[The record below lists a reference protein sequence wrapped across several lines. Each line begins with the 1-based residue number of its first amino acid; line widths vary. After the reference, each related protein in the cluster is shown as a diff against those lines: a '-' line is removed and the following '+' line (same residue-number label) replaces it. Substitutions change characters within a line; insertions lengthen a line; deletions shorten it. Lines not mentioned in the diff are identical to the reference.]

1 MKSWLF
7 RCIVAGHTAVLALAV
22 PSAWGQPPAR
32 DGVLDLRGWDAVRDG
47 PVELRG
53 EWLITWGRFD
63 APVAA
68 GTGQPAAVP
77 LEVPGPWNAL
87 EVDGRR
93 VGADGFA
100 TYALTVQCH
109 QSPALALLVPGAAHS
124 AMRLYVNGKLLAEQ
138 GRPGGDAALAQ
149 PKLATTLAPLG
160 ADLRCP
166 LRIVA
171 HVSNFSHRHGGMVRA
186 PRLGDHHQLAAK
198 RERNLAMDIALMGGF
213 AVMGL
218 LPLLFFAVRRSETP
232 ALWFGLFCWSMAVYI
247 GFARERS
254 LQHLFLDIGWESHLK
269 FEYLG
274 WYLAGPSFLLF
285 ARGLFPGEFGRRTV
299 AVAVACVLLPSLF
312 VLLGP
317 ARLYSH
323 TVPFVQA
330 VTVLMALYSIGATG
344 LAAWRRRPSAWVC
357 LAGIGVLGAAVVFD
371 ILQYKASL
379 QSTVTPFGIL
389 AFALAPAAV
398 LTQRFARA
406 LTAEELRAL
415 EQRHRVNLLVRATKA
430 GILDWD
436 AGTDVVRLSERF
448 QQMLGRGAAASSSWA
463 GFFETVHADDREGIR
478 SWVQSMLADRSVR
491 SGQRDHP
498 PVDFRLLHAQGQAVW
513 VHAEALSLNG
523 ADGAPLRCICS
534 LIDVTEQRELEDELR
549 ASRDQVAEQAAR
561 LERQNET
568 LQEHVRLREEVERI
582 GRHDLKT
589 PINSIVAVPRLLREE
604 GRLGQEA
611 DELLAIVERAGYR
624 ILSMVNLSLDLYK
637 MEQGSYVFRPAAV
650 DLVDLLDKVGAD
662 VGTHAAAKQIRL
674 KVDAGAAPYG
684 WAEEL
689 LCYSLLANLMRN
701 AIEAS
706 PEGGEVSVAA
716 LAGPGET
723 VVLRIHNHGAVP
735 ASVRGTFF
743 QKYATSGKAGGTGL
757 GAYSARLMARVQD
770 GDIEMQTSKDAGTT
784 LTVRLRAAP
793 AGAAPAALRQ
803 AAGRDAIALLPHS
816 ALPAM
821 RVLLVDDDEYN
832 LLILRRYLP
841 SPPFAVATA
850 INGREALSA
859 ARLQWPDV
867 IFMDLEMPVMGGLQA
882 VQELRAL
889 ERATQAKRCTMI
901 ALSSHEDDETRR
913 RSLAAGFDSY
923 LAKPVS
929 RDAIHGALLEP
940 KTVKPAPGS
949 RDAVIVDS
957 EVEPLLA
964 DFMVSRRELIAA
976 MERAMQAGE
985 RGEVRRIAHQLA
997 GSFGLYGFHWAS
1009 ERSGAIEKEF
1019 NMIAPGLLRQVAVEL
1034 REHLDT
1040 VEIRF
1045 ESASL

>member
-1 MKSWLF
+1 
-7 RCIVAGHTAVLALAV
+7 
-22 PSAWGQPPAR
+22 
-32 DGVLDLRGWDAVRDG
+32 
-47 PVELRG
+47 
-53 EWLITWGRFD
+53 
-63 APVAA
+63 
-68 GTGQPAAVP
+68 
-77 LEVPGPWNAL
+77 
-87 EVDGRR
+87 
-93 VGADGFA
+93 
-100 TYALTVQCH
+100 
-109 QSPALALLVPGAAHS
+109 
-124 AMRLYVNGKLLAEQ
+124 LYVNGKLLAEQ

-149 PKLATTLAPLG
+149 PKSVTTLAPLG
-160 ADLRCP
+160 ADVRCP

-186 PRLGDHHQLAAK
+186 PRLGDHQLAAK

-213 AVMGL
+213 AIMGL

-232 ALWFGLFCWSMAVYI
+232 ALWFGLFCWSMAVHI

-254 LQHLFLDIGWESHLK
+254 LQHLFLDIGWESYLK

-274 WYLAGPSFLLF
+274 WYFAGPSFLLF
-285 ARGLFPGEFGRRTV
+285 ARGLFPGEFGRRPV

-330 VTVLMALYSIGATG
+330 ATVLMALYAIGATG
-344 LAAWRRRPSAWVC
+344 LAAWRQRPSAWVC
-357 LAGIGVLGAAVVFD
+357 LGGIAVLAAAVVFD

-406 LTAEELRAL
+406 LTAEELRSL
-415 EQRHRVNLLVRATKA
+415 EQRHRANLLVRATKA

-436 AGTDVVRLSERF
+436 AATDSVRLSERL

-463 GFFETVHADDREGIR
+463 GFFETIHADDRTRIR
-478 SWVQSMLADRSVR
+478 ARFQSMLADRSVR
-491 SGQRDHP
+491 SGQHDHP
-498 PVDFRLLHAQGQAVW
+498 PMDFRLLHAQGQAVW

-534 LIDVTEQRELEDELR
+534 LIDMTEQRELEDKLR
-549 ASRDQVAEQAAR
+549 ASRDEVAQQAAR
-561 LERQNET
+561 LERQNGT

-624 ILSMVNLSLDLYK
+624 ILSMVNLSLDLFK

-650 DLVDLLDKVGAD
+650 DLADLLEKVGAD
-662 VGTHAAAKQIRL
+662 VGTHAAAKQVGL
-674 KVDAGAAPYG
+674 KVDAGAAPYA

-701 AIEAS
+701 AVEAS
-706 PEGGEVSVAA
+706 PQGGEVSIGAF
-716 LAGPGET
+716 AGPGET

-735 ASVRGTFF
+735 ASVRGSFF

-770 GDIEMQTSKDAGTT
+770 GDIEMQTSTDEGTT

-793 AGAAPAALRQ
+793 AAARP
-803 AAGRDAIALLPHS
+803 AAGRGAIAPLLHS
-816 ALPAM
+816 TLPPM

-859 ARLQWPDV
+859 AGLQWPDV

-882 VQELRAL
+882 VQELRTL
-889 ERATQAKRCTMI
+889 ERATLARRCTMV
-901 ALSSHEDDETRR
+901 ALSSHEDDETRQ
-913 RSLAAGFDSY
+913 RSLAAGFDAY
-923 LAKPVS
+923 LTKPVS
-929 RDAIHGALLEP
+929 RDAIHGALLKLKATRP
-940 KTVKPAPGS
+940 GPGS
-949 RDAVIVDS
+949 KDDAVIVEP
-957 EVEPLLA
+957 EVEPILA
-964 DFMVSRRELIAA
+964 DFMASRRELIAA
-976 MERAMQAGE
+976 MQRAMQAGE

-997 GSFGLYGFHWAS
+997 GSFGLYGFRWAS
-1009 ERSGAIEKEF
+1009 EQSRAIEEEF
-1019 NMIAPGLLRQVAVEL
+1019 TLIESGRLSQVAGEL

-1045 ESASL
+1045 ENG